1 MSGAAAEDFRPFADP
16 DLSGLSN
23 VEGLRETFSHTL
35 LRNFQRETRL
45 ITLALSLTL
54 NADRRRRG
62 RCLRLPGP
70 CHLDPELTGPASRLW
85 PGRRHQHN
93 NWS

>member
-35 LRNFQRETRL
+35 SVCRRL
-45 ITLALSLTL
+45 TSKRVERKSAGPPGIPRLTE
-54 NADRRRRG
+54 G
-62 RCLRLPGP
+62 PGI
-70 CHLDPELTGPASRLW
+70 LYDT
-85 PGRRHQHN
+85 
-93 NWS
+93 